1 MTWVKKTL
9 GPTSRAET
17 LWLGTYPAGPA
28 QDTLGSTVLKA
39 QVFYLPLPPLSPVAL
54 VLSLP
59 PCEAGPCLAV
69 PLGAAPGGCACNAA
83 GGGLGLLRAWH
94 HLHGTSVWRSREAS
108 EAWDQCQT
116 LPAAKGS
123 VLRHT
128 HTNATASGLCS
139 EQRPVTVTNLISFS
153 PVSLSQFQYFFFCK
167 KCVVYLRIIMNSS
180 LGTNPASP
188 IPVAVSAVGARGDPS

>member
-1 MTWVKKTL
+1 M
-9 GPTSRAET
+9 
-17 LWLGTYPAGPA
+17 
-28 QDTLGSTVLKA
+28 
-39 QVFYLPLPPLSPVAL
+39 FYLPLPPLSPVAL

-59 PCEAGPCLAV
+59 PCGAGPCLAV
-69 PLGAAPGGCACNAA
+69 PLGAAQGGCACKAA

-94 HLHGTSVWRSREAS
+94 HFHGTRVWRSREAS

-128 HTNATASGLCS
+128 HECHRIGPLFTAVASHSNQLD
-139 EQRPVTVTNLISFS
+139 LIFACFF
-153 PVSLSQFQYFFFCK
+153 VSISVFFCK
-167 KCVVYLRIIMNSS
+167 KCVAYLRIIMSSS

-188 IPVAVSAVGARGDPS
+188 IPVAVSTVGARGDPL